1 MNVKKL
7 KRLSQFATIDGVLV
21 SLKMLQKIMKKIFT
35 IIGCLAFSFA
45 ATAQGTS
52 TKVSK
57 KNNSATSSSS
67 QTQTNVNA
75 VPVAPAESLT
85 LKETEYDFGKI
96 PQGKPVTHDFEFT
109 NTGDTPFALDNV
121 RASCGCTTPEWTK
134 DTVAVGATAVIKVGY
149 NAANEG
155 PFTKPVTIIYNGNQS
170 KQIIIKGEVWKT
182 PITSAPVNTSLN
194 ALKND
199 Q

>member
-1 MNVKKL
+1 
-7 KRLSQFATIDGVLV
+7 
-21 SLKMLQKIMKKIFT
+21 MKKIFT
-35 IIGCLAFSFA
+35 IIGYIAFSL
-45 ATAQGTS
+45 TVSAQGTS
-52 TKVSK
+52 SKVTK
-57 KNNSATSSSS
+57 KNKSATSSS
-67 QTQTNVNA
+67 TQAQANVNA
-75 VPVAPAESLT
+75 DPVAPTESLT

-96 PQGKPVTHDFEFT
+96 PQGKPVTHDFVFT
-109 NTGDTPFALDNV
+109 NTGKTPFALDNV

-134 DTVAVGATAVIKVGY
+134 DTVAVGATAVIKIGY
-149 NAANEG
+149 NAASEG
-155 PFTKPVTIIYNGNQS
+155 PFTKPLTIIYNGNQS

>member
-1 MNVKKL
+1 M
-7 KRLSQFATIDGVLV
+7 
-21 SLKMLQKIMKKIFT
+21 KIIFT
-35 IIGCLAFSFA
+35 IIGCIAFSLA
-45 ATAQGTS
+45 ATAQGNA

-57 KNNSATSSSS
+57 KNKSSISNSS
-67 QTQTNVNA
+67 QTLTNVNA
-75 VPVAPAESLT
+75 VPVAPTESLT

-109 NTGDTPFALDNV
+109 NTGDAPFALENV
-121 RASCGCTTPEWTK
+121 RASCGCTTPEWSK

-155 PFTKPVTIIYNGNQS
+155 PFNKSVTINYNGNQS

-182 PITSAPVNTSLN
+182 PVTSAPVNTSLN
-194 ALKND
+194 TLKND